1 MNAVEF
7 IKVRTGQEFYQSPSA
22 EEADIKTEPQKAN
35 VKAGYV
41 NCIGKSDS
49 IRSYIEDSRIVWV
62 R

>member
-1 MNAVEF
+1 MNAVKF
-7 IKVRTGQEFYQSPSA
+7 IKVRTGQEFYKSPSA
-22 EEADIKTEPQKAN
+22 EEAEIKTKPQKAN

-41 NCIGKSDS
+41 NCIDKSGR